1 MKKLGGIDAS
11 FLYMETPE
19 TPMHVAG
26 LTFIE
31 LPAGYSGSF
40 YEDYKAHIAKRMHLA
55 PLLAKKLVQVPFDI
69 DHPLLVDDDAID
81 LDYHIRR
88 LSLTPPGTIA
98 QLEDLVG
105 RLHSNFLD
113 RSRPLW
119 EFYVID
125 GLQSGQV
132 AIYTKIHHALVDGG
146 AGMALNTM
154 MYDLTREPREVE
166 APPPKLREASKQ
178 LDPGMLL
185 GTAYSNFLSQ
195 QIKMI
200 QAIPDVW
207 KTIANFALPD
217 PATLKLPEPGRQALP
232 IAPRTS
238 LNGAITSQ
246 RIYTARSVPLA
257 DAKRIAKAS
266 GTTLNDVVMA
276 VCGGALRR
284 YLAEKND
291 LPAQP
296 LVAFVP
302 VSLRQP
308 GNTDMSNQVF
318 GMLCS
323 IATDVADP
331 LERLNAINTA
341 SSSAK
346 QLTGKIKDLAP
357 RDFALFGAP
366 FFLQGLIGLYGRSKI
381 ADSLPPAANVT
392 ISNVPGP
399 QQALYLA
406 GAKLLTLYPVSI
418 PAHGVGLNITVQSY
432 CGSLDF
438 GFTACRRTVPDIR
451 KLGDFHVDALR
462 ELVDALPAEAKGAK
476 PQRAEVRT

>member
-40 YEDYKAHIAKRMHLA
+40 YADYKAHIGRRMHLV
-55 PLLAKKLVQVPFDI
+55 PIFSQKLVPVPFEI
-69 DHPLLVDDDAID
+69 DHPVWVNDDEVD
-81 LDYHIRR
+81 LDYHVRH
-88 LSLTPPGTIA
+88 LDLPAPGTME
-98 QLEDLVG
+98 QLEELVG

-119 EFYVID
+119 EFYVIE
-125 GLQSGQV
+125 GLQNGQV
-132 AIYTKIHHALVDGG
+132 AIYTKMHHAAVDGG
-146 AGMALNTM
+146 AGMALNSA
-154 MYDLTREPREVE
+154 MYDLTPEPREVD
-166 APPPKLREASKQ
+166 APPAKLRTASRQ
-178 LDPGMLL
+178 LDPAMLL
-185 GTAYSNFLSQ
+185 GTAYTNLLNQ
-195 QIKMI
+195 QIKAI

-207 KTIANFALPD
+207 KTIAGFAT
-217 PATLKLPEPGRQALP
+217 PAPGAPLLSQVAQQLL
-232 IAPRTS
+232 IAPRTR
-238 LNGAITSQ
+238 LNGTITSQ
-246 RIYTARSVPLA
+246 RIYAARSMPLA
-257 DAKRIAKAS
+257 EAKRIAKKT

-276 VCGGALRR
+276 ICGGALRR
-284 YLAEKND
+284 YLDEKRD
-291 LPAQP
+291 LPGQP

-308 GNTDMSNQVF
+308 GNTDTNNQVF

-331 LERLNAINTA
+331 LERLQAINA
-341 SSSAK
+341 SSASAK
-346 QLTGKIKDLAP
+346 QVTGRIKDVAP

-366 FFLQGLIGLYGRSKI
+366 YLLQGLIGLYGRSKI
-381 ADSLPPAANVT
+381 ADQLPPAANVT

-399 QQALYLA
+399 QVPLYLA
-406 GAKLLTLYPVSI
+406 GSKLLTLYPVSI
-418 PAHGVGLNITVQSY
+418 PTHGVGLNITVQSY
-432 CGSLDF
+432 CGALDF

-451 KLGDFHVDALR
+451 KLAEYHVDALR
-462 ELVDALPAEAKGAK
+462 ELSEAVPAEPK
-476 PQRAEVRT
+476 PSKATQATVHP

>member
-1 MKKLGGIDAS
+1 
-11 FLYMETPE
+11 
-19 TPMHVAG
+19 
-26 LTFIE
+26 
-31 LPAGYSGSF
+31 
-40 YEDYKAHIAKRMHLA
+40 
-55 PLLAKKLVQVPFDI
+55 VPFDI
-69 DHPLLVDDDAID
+69 DHPLLVDDDDID

-98 QLEDLVG
+98 QLEELVG

-125 GLQSGQV
+125 GLQNGQV

-154 MYDLTREPREVE
+154 MYDLTPEPREVE

-207 KTIANFALPD
+207 KTIANFTLPD
-217 PATLKLPEPGRQALP
+217 PATLKLPETSRQPLP

-284 YLAEKND
+284 YLEEKHD

-331 LERLNAINTA
+331 LERLKAINTA

-451 KLGDFHVDALR
+451 KLGDFHVEALR
-462 ELVDALPAEAKGAK
+462 ELADALPAEAKGAR

>member
-40 YEDYKAHIAKRMHLA
+40 YEDYKAHITKRMHLA
-55 PLLAKKLVQVPFDI
+55 PLLAKKLVPVPFDI
-69 DHPLLVDDDAID
+69 DHPLLVDDDDID

-98 QLEDLVG
+98 QLEELVG

-125 GLQSGQV
+125 GLQNGQV

-154 MYDLTREPREVE
+154 MYDLTPEPREVE

-207 KTIANFALPD
+207 KTIANFTLPD
-217 PATLKLPEPGRQALP
+217 PATLKLPETSRQPLP

-276 VCGGALRR
+276 VCGA
-284 YLAEKND
+284 N
-291 LPAQP
+291 PATP
-296 LVAFVP
+296 
-302 VSLRQP
+302 
-308 GNTDMSNQVF
+308 T
-318 GMLCS
+318 
-323 IATDVADP
+323 
-331 LERLNAINTA
+331 
-341 SSSAK
+341 
-346 QLTGKIKDLAP
+346 
-357 RDFALFGAP
+357 
-366 FFLQGLIGLYGRSKI
+366 
-381 ADSLPPAANVT
+381 
-392 ISNVPGP
+392 
-399 QQALYLA
+399 
-406 GAKLLTLYPVSI
+406 
-418 PAHGVGLNITVQSY
+418 
-432 CGSLDF
+432 
-438 GFTACRRTVPDIR
+438 
-451 KLGDFHVDALR
+451 
-462 ELVDALPAEAKGAK
+462 
-476 PQRAEVRT
+476 

>member
-1 MKKLGGIDAS
+1 
-11 FLYMETPE
+11 
-19 TPMHVAG
+19 
-26 LTFIE
+26 
-31 LPAGYSGSF
+31 
-40 YEDYKAHIAKRMHLA
+40 
-55 PLLAKKLVQVPFDI
+55 
-69 DHPLLVDDDAID
+69 
-81 LDYHIRR
+81 
-88 LSLTPPGTIA
+88 
-98 QLEDLVG
+98 
-105 RLHSNFLD
+105 
-113 RSRPLW
+113 
-119 EFYVID
+119 
-125 GLQSGQV
+125 
-132 AIYTKIHHALVDGG
+132 
-146 AGMALNTM
+146 
-154 MYDLTREPREVE
+154 
-166 APPPKLREASKQ
+166 
-178 LDPGMLL
+178 
-185 GTAYSNFLSQ
+185 
-195 QIKMI
+195 
-200 QAIPDVW
+200 
-207 KTIANFALPD
+207 
-217 PATLKLPEPGRQALP
+217 LP

-284 YLAEKND
+284 YLEEKND

-331 LERLNAINTA
+331 LERLKAINAA

-462 ELVDALPAEAKGAK
+462 ELVDALPAEVKGAK